1 MKIASK
7 LALCAALGL
16 GSLATTAQ
24 SADFVNVLT
33 GGTSGVYFPLGTALS
48 KVYGDAM
55 PKTKVTV
62 QSTKASAEN
71 LNLLQSGRGE
81 IAFALGDAVSN
92 AWKGEADGGF
102 PKKLDK
108 LRGIAGIYPNYIQ
121 IVASADSGIK
131 SLADLKGKRVAVGSP
146 KSGTELN
153 ARALFKAAGMTYD
166 DFAKVEYVSFG
177 QSVELMKNRQLDATL
192 ISAGLG
198 VAAVKDLSASID
210 IRLVAI
216 GADVIAKVGDPAYE
230 ANTIPANTYNGQ
242 TEAIPTAAI
251 RNILVTHSG
260 VTDDDA
266 YLMTK
271 TLFTELGQ
279 LQAAHNAAKAID
291 PKTASVGVPVPLHP
305 GAERYYREAGLMK

>member
-24 SADFVNVLT
+24 SADFINVLS
-33 GGTSGVYFPLGTALS
+33 GGTSGVYFPLGTVLA
-48 KVYGDAM
+48 KIYGDAM
-55 PKTKVTV
+55 PKTKVTN
-62 QSTKASAEN
+62 QATKATAEN
-71 LNLLQSGRGE
+71 LPLLQADRGE
-81 IAFALGDAVSN
+81 IAFALGDSVSN
-92 AWKGEADGGF
+92 AWVGNADGGF

-121 IVASADSGIK
+121 LVASADSGIK
-131 SLADLKGKRVAVGSP
+131 SINDLRGKRVAVGAP

-153 ARALFKAAGMTYD
+153 ARALFKAAGLSYSD
-166 DFAKVEYVSFG
+166 LDKVEYVSFG

-198 VAAVKDLSASID
+198 VAAVKDLSASIE
-210 IRLVAI
+210 IRI
-216 GADVIAKVGDPAYE
+216 IPINSDVIAKVGDPAYQ
-230 ANTIPANTYNGQ
+230 ANIIPANTYKGQ
-242 TEAIPTAAI
+242 AEDIPTAAI
-251 RNILVTHSG
+251 RNILVTRSG
-260 VTDDDA
+260 VSDDDA

-271 TLFTELGQ
+271 MLFTELGQ
-279 LQAAHNAAKAID
+279 LQAAHSAAKAID
-291 PKTASVGVPVPLHP
+291 PKTALIGMPVPLHP

>member
-48 KVYGDAM
+48 KVYGDAT
-55 PKTKVTV
+55 PRAKVTV

-108 LRGIAGIYPNYIQ
+108 LRGIAGIYPNYI
-121 IVASADSGIK
+121 SSSGLENLI
-131 SLADLKGKRVAVGSP
+131 
-146 KSGTELN
+146 
-153 ARALFKAAGMTYD
+153 AL
-166 DFAKVEYVSFG
+166 
-177 QSVELMKNRQLDATL
+177 
-192 ISAGLG
+192 
-198 VAAVKDLSASID
+198 D
-210 IRLVAI
+210 IRL
-216 GADVIAKVGDPAYE
+216 
-230 ANTIPANTYNGQ
+230 
-242 TEAIPTAAI
+242 
-251 RNILVTHSG
+251 S
-260 VTDDDA
+260 
-266 YLMTK
+266 MT
-271 TLFTELGQ
+271 
-279 LQAAHNAAKAID
+279 
-291 PKTASVGVPVPLHP
+291 
-305 GAERYYREAGLMK
+305 